1 MSAARRLALSRLAS
15 LTAGSAAYIA
25 LISAIYNETGSAL
38 WVSAALFCGVVGSV
52 VGAPAAGA
60 PITEPT
66 TPKNSA
72 AETQSADPVSL

>member
-38 WVSAALFCGVVGSV
+38 WVSAALFFGVVGSV
-52 VGAPAAGA
+52 RRRARCRAGSETGSSGGA
-60 PITEPT
+60 
-66 TPKNSA
+66 
-72 AETQSADPVSL
+72 

>member
-38 WVSAALFCGVVGSV
+38 WVSAALFFGVVVEDRKSV
-52 VGAPAAGA
+52 V
-60 PITEPT
+60 
-66 TPKNSA
+66 
-72 AETQSADPVSL
+72 